1 MPSTREIRRRI
12 RSAKNISQITRAMEM
27 VAASRMKR
35 ATQQALSGR
44 PYSERIGDLIRNL
57 SRRLDLSDTETLN
70 PLLLSRPIR
79 NITVIVF
86 TADKGLAGALNTNVL
101 RRTTR
106 FILNEVNEVPVN
118 VVAVGRKGRDFMIR
132 YGRPLLAEF
141 TNIGDRPTIQDI
153 RAIARVVSDEFVA
166 GRTDAVY
173 LIYTDFINTL
183 IQRPNVYRLLPI
195 DVSHVGEEGALPGLN
210 ADEQAESGRTEVE
223 YEYEPNDRAVLAQL
237 LPRFVE
243 VRLYQA
249 LLEHL
254 ASEHSSRMVAMRN
267 ATQNAKEM
275 ISDLTL
281 SYNKLRQANITSEI
295 IEVSSGAAAQA
306 R

>member
-1 MPSTREIRRRI
+1 
-12 RSAKNISQITRAMEM
+12 
-27 VAASRMKR
+27 
-35 ATQQALSGR
+35 
-44 PYSERIGDLIRNL
+44 LIRNL
-57 SRRLDLSDTETLN
+57 SQRLDMTDTEGLN
-70 PLLLSRPIR
+70 PLLLSRPIK

-86 TADKGLAGALNTNVL
+86 TADKGLAGALNTNIL

-106 FILNEVNEVPVN
+106 FILNEVNGVPVN

-141 TNIGDRPTIQDI
+141 TNLGDRPTIQDI
-153 RAIARVVSDEFVA
+153 RAISRVVTDEFVS

-183 IQRPNVYRLLPI
+183 LQRPNVYRLLPI
-195 DVSHVGEEGALPGLN
+195 DVSNIGEGGALPGVN
-210 ADEQAESGRTEVE
+210 ADEQAESDRTEIE
-223 YEYEPNDRAVLAQL
+223 YEYEPGGRQVLAQL
-237 LPRFVE
+237 VPRYIE

>member
-1 MPSTREIRRRI
+1 
-12 RSAKNISQITRAMEM
+12 MEM

-35 ATQQALSGR
+35 ATSSALAGR
-44 PYSERIGDLIRNL
+44 PYSRKLAEVIQNL
-57 SRRLDLSDTETLN
+57 SRRLEGSESSEVS
-70 PLLLSRPIR
+70 PLLQSRPIKQ
-79 NITVIVF
+79 ITVVVF

-106 FILNEVNEVPVN
+106 FILNEANAEVN
-118 VVAVGRKGRDFMIR
+118 VVAIGRKGRDFMIR
-132 YGRPLLAEF
+132 YGRPLIADF
-141 TNIGDRPTIQDI
+141 TGMGDRPTIADI
-153 RAIARVVSDEFVA
+153 RPIARVASDEFTS

-183 IQRPNVYRLLPI
+183 VQRPNVYRLLPV
-195 DVSHVGEEGALPGLN
+195 DVSEIGEEGALPGDN
-210 ADEQAESGRTEVE
+210 TPDTGDGGGEADYT
-223 YEYEPNDRAVLAQL
+223 YEPSVGQVLNQL
-237 LPRFVE
+237 LPRYIE
-243 VRLYQA
+243 VRIYQA

-295 IEVSSGAAAQA
+295 IEVSSGAAALTG
-306 R
+306 

>member
-1 MPSTREIRRRI
+1 MASTREIRRRI

-35 ATQQALSGR
+35 ATQMVVAGR
-44 PYSERIGDLIRNL
+44 PYSQKLVEVIQNL
-57 SRRLDLSDTETLN
+57 SRRINSTEGEELS
-70 PLLLSRPIR
+70 PLLVSRPVKQV
-79 NITVIVF
+79 TAIVL

-106 FILNEVNEVPVN
+106 FILEEAGAPVN
-118 VVAVGRKGRDFMIR
+118 IVAIGRKGRDFMLR
-132 YGRPLLAEF
+132 YGRPLIADF
-141 TNIGDRPTIQDI
+141 TNIGDRPTLADI
-153 RAIARVVSDEFVA
+153 RPIARVATDEFIS

-173 LIYTDFINTL
+173 LVYSDFINTL
-183 IQRPNVYRLLPI
+183 LQRPHVYQLLPI
-195 DVSHVGEEGALPGLN
+195 DVNLMGGAGDQPGENVAVEGG
-210 ADEQAESGRTEVE
+210 AEAE
-223 YEYEPNDRAVLAQL
+223 YEYEPGTREVLGQL
-237 LPRFVE
+237 LPRYVE
-243 VRLYQA
+243 VRIYQA

-267 ATQNAKEM
+267 ATENAKEM

-295 IEVSSGAAAQA
+295 IEVSSGAQA
-306 R
+306 LTG

>member
-44 PYSERIGDLIRNL
+44 PYSQRIGNLIRNL
-57 SRRLDLSDTETLN
+57 SKRLDMSDTDAAN
-70 PLLLSRPIR
+70 PLLLSRPIK

-86 TADKGLAGALNTNVL
+86 TADKGLAGALNTNIL

-106 FILNEVNEVPVN
+106 FILNEVSGVPVN

-153 RAIARVVSDEFVA
+153 RAISRVVTDEFIA

-183 IQRPNVYRLLPI
+183 LQRPNVYLLLPI
-195 DVSHVGEEGALPGLN
+195 DISQVGEDSVLPGVNLE
-210 ADEQAESGRTEVE
+210 EQRDGHTEVE
-223 YEYEPNDRAVLAQL
+223 YEYEPSGRAVLEQL
-237 LPRFVE
+237 LPRYIE

>member
-1 MPSTREIRRRI
+1 MASTREIRRRI

-35 ATQQALSGR
+35 ATQQATAGR
-44 PYSERIGDLIRNL
+44 PYSERIASLIQNL
-57 SRRLDLSDTETLN
+57 SRRIAGTESEQLN
-70 PLLLSRPIR
+70 PLLTSRPVKQ
-79 NITVIVF
+79 ITLIVM

-106 FILNEVNEVPVN
+106 FILNEVNGVPVN
-118 VVAVGRKGRDFMIR
+118 IIAVGRKGRDFMLR
-132 YGRPLLAEF
+132 YGRPMLAEF
-141 TNIGDRPTIQDI
+141 TNIGDRPGLSDI
-153 RAIARVVSDEFVA
+153 RAMARVATEEFIS

-183 IQRPNVYRLLPI
+183 VQRPNVYRLLPI
-195 DVSHVGEEGALPGLN
+195 DVSHAGEGGTLPGM
-210 ADEQAESGRTEVE
+210 AEGETVDETEVE
-223 YEYEPNDRAVLAQL
+223 YEYEPGDREVLAQL
-237 LPRFVE
+237 LPRYVE
-243 VRLYQA
+243 IRVYQA

-295 IEVSSGAAAQA
+295 IEVSSGAAALTG
-306 R
+306 

>member
-44 PYSERIGDLIRNL
+44 PYSSRIESLIRNL
-57 SRRLDLSDTETLN
+57 SQRLEMAETETLN
-70 PLLLSRPIR
+70 PLLVSRPIR
-79 NITVIVF
+79 NITVVVF
-86 TADKGLAGALNTNVL
+86 SADKGLAGALNTNVL

-106 FILNEVNEVPVN
+106 FILNEVGGVPVN

-141 TNIGDRPTIQDI
+141 TNIGDRPSIQDV
-153 RAIARVVSDEFVA
+153 RAIARVLTDEFTA

-183 IQRPNVYRLLPI
+183 VQRPNIYRLLPI

-210 ADEQAESGRTEVE
+210 VDEQDGGDHTQIE
-223 YEYEPNDRAVLAQL
+223 YEYEPGDREVLAQL
-237 LPRFVE
+237 LPRYIE

-295 IEVSSGAAAQA
+295 IEVSSGAAALTG
-306 R
+306 